1 MPELANGQYVSQAD
15 AVRQWWPAAREVLLE
30 TAREYG
36 AWLTHDD
43 LSARIQAS
51 TGITTRQ
58 PVEEWIGRVLGRVGA
73 DAVERGEPQL
83 TSLCVTAERRIGSDY
98 PGVPAGT
105 DERTRERVAAEDRLA
120 CYRHFGAAM
129 PADGGSPVV
138 LAPLPE
144 RAQRQPRR
152 TASGGATRS
161 RTSTAA
167 APPAPALKETTCL
180 NCFMVV
186 PVAATCRDCGEPL
199 PA

>member
-15 AVRQWWPAAREVLLE
+15 AVRQWWPAAREVLVE
-30 TAREYG
+30 TARDYG
-36 AWLTHDD
+36 AWITHDG
-43 LSARIQAS
+43 LSERIQAS
-51 TGITTRQ
+51 TGITTRH
-58 PVEEWIGRVLGRVGA
+58 PAEEWIDRVLGRVGA
-73 DAVERGEPQL
+73 DAQQRGEPQL

-120 CYRHFGAAM
+120 CYRHFGATI

-152 TASGGATRS
+152 TATG
-161 RTSTAA
+161 STAHSRPSTASA
-167 APPAPALKETTCL
+167 APTPALKETTCL

-199 PA
+199 PG